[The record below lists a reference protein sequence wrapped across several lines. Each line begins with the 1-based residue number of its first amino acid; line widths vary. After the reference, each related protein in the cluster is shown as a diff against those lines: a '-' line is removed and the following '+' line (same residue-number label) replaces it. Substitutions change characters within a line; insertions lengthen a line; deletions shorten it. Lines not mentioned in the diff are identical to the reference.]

1 MQFIACHVPQWLR
14 RRGMIK
20 MFMIMKL
27 TTILMLA
34 LCINASAKGYSQ
46 NVSLNETNSPLDKV
60 FREIKKQSDYTFV
73 YTKAQLKMANRVTVN
88 INNASIEEAL
98 DACFF
103 DQPLTYT
110 IFNQMIVVKEK
121 EKTATTHTGSG
132 VINTPPPPIT
142 VTGKVT
148 NDKGEPLSGA
158 TIMEKNTSNT
168 TIAKE
173 DGSFSITV
181 TDEKSVLIVSYIGF
195 DQQEIVVGSRTVI
208 PVQLIQQVTSLTDV
222 VVTGYGK
229 STRANLTSAQTTVAA
244 KDIEKTVNTTIE
256 QAIQGR
262 AAGVYVTQNSGQPGG
277 GISVNIRG
285 ISSLGRTQPLY
296 VIDGVQ
302 MQVSEDVSFGSSS
315 SVNPLAG
322 LNPSDIE
329 DIQILQGPSATAI
342 YGSRASNGVILVTTK
357 RGKAGDFKINYVYQ
371 YNLQTPPKHL
381 DVMDLR
387 QYAQM
392 VNEFHDLA
400 GGTTPPEFLDPS
412 LLGEGTDWQDALFN
426 NAAAHKHQLNLSGG
440 SNNTTYYLSGEYLEQ
455 EGVAEGSGFDRYSFR
470 LNLDNKPRE
479 WATIGANL
487 SFNQTNETL
496 TTTNYGDAQSPL
508 IASALQ
514 LTPQIPVTNLDG
526 SWGGSDP
533 INGANQYAPIN
544 PIAIA
549 NLITNEAKRRQFL
562 GGINLGITITK
573 GLVFRTSLNGSAGDG
588 MSTYYTPTYNI
599 DQWHYNTLA
608 SLQSG
613 TYSSWY
619 WNWNQLLEYNRQID
633 KHSFTIMASHEAQE
647 SEWKA
652 LSAGRTGFLTNDI
665 FDVNAGNPTSAT
677 NSGGTYPWSM
687 ESYFG
692 RVNYNYD
699 NRYLLTATF
708 RRDGSPYFG
717 ADNRWGNFPSVSVGW
732 RASQENFFDIDFI
745 SELKLRFETGLT
757 GNQGTGS
764 GIYAPLNTGATPWGT
779 GFLPSTFT
787 NSKLGWE
794 ETSTVNF
801 GLNMG
806 FLKNRFNVEAD
817 FYVKNTDN
825 LILGASLP
833 WYMGTNGSPGS
844 VGAPLVNAGSLET
857 KGWNLTFITTN
868 ISNKDFKWETNLNL
882 SHFKTTV
889 TSLNSEN
896 AFIERVS
903 WWMNNWTQRAA
914 IGYAPWLFRGYIA
927 EGLFQ
932 SVDEINN
939 SAVPVDNN
947 GVRRPTD
954 PQTGIWIGDV
964 KYRDI
969 NGDKKID
976 VNDITNIGN
985 PWPTLS
991 MGFINTF
998 SYKGFDLSILITGVS
1013 GNDIYNY
1020 IAAANSNPNNIY
1032 LSRNLLLEGMDYA
1045 KLTTDASGK
1054 TYITN
1059 AGTFVPRITNNTIA
1073 NENNHSK
1080 TSDRFVEDGSYLRLK
1095 NISLSYNVPARYL
1108 GHTKVIKGFKAT
1120 ISAQNIYTLTN
1131 YSGYDPEIGAYV
1143 GQGSSAQNQA
1153 IGIDFGRYP
1162 LTPMYSATI
1171 NVNF

>member
-1 MQFIACHVPQWLR
+1 MQFIACYIPLWLR
-14 RRGMIK
+14 WRGMIK
-20 MFMIMKL
+20 MLMIMKL

-34 LCINASAKGYSQ
+34 VCINASAKGYSQ
-46 NVSLNETNSPLDKV
+46 NVSLNEINSPLDKV

-73 YTKAQLKMANRVTVN
+73 YTKALLKKANKVTVN
-88 INNASIEEAL
+88 ISNVSIEQAL
-98 DACFF
+98 EACFF

-110 IFNQMIVVKEK
+110 IFNKMIVVKEK
-121 EKTATTHTGSG
+121 EKAVTPAPEPA
-132 VINTPPPPIT
+132 VINNPLPPIT
-142 VTGKVT
+142 VTGKIT
-148 NDKGEPLSGA
+148 NDKDEPLPGA
-158 TIMEKNTSNT
+158 TIMEKNTTNVT
-168 TIAKE
+168 TAKE

-181 TDEKSVLIVSYIGF
+181 ASEKSVLVVSFIGF
-195 DQQEIVVGSRTVI
+195 DKQEIIVGNKTTISFR
-208 PVQLIQQVTSLTDV
+208 LNQQVTSLTDV

-229 STRANLTSAQTTVAA
+229 STRVNLTSAQTTVSA
-244 KDIEKTVNTTIE
+244 KDIDKTINTTLE

-302 MQVSEDVSFGSSS
+302 IQVSEDVSFGSSS
-315 SVNPLAG
+315 SSNPLSG

-392 VNEFHDLA
+392 VNEFHALA
-400 GGTTPPEFLDPS
+400 GGTTPREFLDPT
-412 LLGEGTDWQDALFN
+412 LLGKGTDWQDELFN
-426 NAAAHKHQLNLSGG
+426 NASMNKHQLNLSGG
-440 SNNTTYYLSGEYLEQ
+440 STNTTYYMSGEYLKQ
-455 EGVAEGSGFDRYSFR
+455 EGVAAGSGFNRYGFR
-470 LNLDNKPRE
+470 LNLDNKPRD
-479 WATIGANL
+479 WATLGVNL

-508 IASALQ
+508 IASALT

-533 INGANQYAPIN
+533 VNGANQFAPVN
-544 PIAIA
+544 PIAVA
-549 NLITNEAKRRQFL
+549 SLITNNTKRRQFL
-562 GGINLGITITK
+562 GGLNLGITLTK
-573 GLVFRTSLNGSAGDG
+573 GLVLRSSLNGNMGNG
-588 MSTYYTPTYNI
+588 LSTYYTPTYNI

-619 WNWNQLLEYNRQID
+619 WNWNELLEYTRQIE
-633 KHSFTIMASHEAQE
+633 KHNFTIMASHEAQE

-677 NSGGTYPWSM
+677 NGGGTYPWSM
-687 ESYFG
+687 ESYLG
-692 RVNYNYD
+692 RLNYNYD
-699 NRYLLTATF
+699 NRYLLTTTF

-717 ADNRWGNFPSVSVGW
+717 AEKRWGNFPSVSVAW
-732 RASQENFFDIDFI
+732 RVSRERFFNFDFI
-745 SELKLRFETGLT
+745 SELKVRFETGLT

-794 ETSTVNF
+794 ETRTNNLGF
-801 GLNMG
+801 NIG
-806 FLKNRFNVEAD
+806 FLNNRFNVEAD
-817 FYVKNTDN
+817 FYKKKTDN

-844 VGAPLVNAGSLET
+844 VGAPLVNAGSLKT
-857 KGWNLTFITTN
+857 KGWNVTLTSTN
-868 ISNKDFKWETNLNL
+868 INKKDFRWETNLNF

-896 AFIERVS
+896 AFLERVS
-903 WWMNNWTQRAA
+903 WWMSNWTQRSA

-932 SVDEINN
+932 SVEEINN

-954 PQTGIWIGDV
+954 PATGIWVGDV

-976 VNDITNIGN
+976 VKDVTNIGN
-985 PWPTLS
+985 PWPKLT
-991 MGFINTF
+991 MGFSNTF
-998 SYKGFDLSILITGVS
+998 SYRGFDLSVLITGVY

-1020 IAAANSNPNNIY
+1020 VFATNSNPNNIY
-1032 LSRNLLLEGMDYA
+1032 LSRNLLIEGMDYA
-1045 KLTTDASGK
+1045 KLTTDGSGK

-1059 AGTFVPRITNNTIA
+1059 AGTFVPRITNNTVA

-1095 NISLSYNVPARYL
+1095 NVSLTYNVPAKYL
-1108 GHTKVIKGFKAT
+1108 AHTRVIKGFKAT
-1120 ISAQNIYTLTN
+1120 ISAQNVYTLTH
-1131 YSGYDPEIGAYV
+1131 YKGYDPEIGAYV
-1143 GQGSSAQNQA
+1143 GQGSSSQNQA

-1162 LTPMYSATI
+1162 LTPIYTATI

>member
-1 MQFIACHVPQWLR
+1 MQLIAGNVPLWLR
-14 RRGMIK
+14 KRGMTK

-27 TTILMLA
+27 TAILMLA
-34 LCINASAKGYSQ
+34 FCINVTAKGYSQ
-46 NVSLNETNSPLDKV
+46 SVSLNEVNAPLDKV
-60 FREIKKQSDYTFV
+60 FKEIKKQSGYTFV
-73 YTKAQLKMANRVTVN
+73 YTKALLKKSNPVTVTVTN
-88 INNASIEEAL
+88 VSIQQAL
-98 DACFF
+98 DACFAQ
-103 DQPLTYT
+103 QPLTYT
-110 IFNQMIVVKEK
+110 IFNKMIVVKEK
-121 EKTATTHTGSG
+121 EVIAAPAPAT
-132 VINTPPPPIT
+132 VIDQPAPAIT
-142 VTGKVT
+142 VTGKVV
-148 NDKGEPLSGA
+148 NDKGEPLAGA
-158 TIMEKNTSNT
+158 TIMEKNTTNAT
-168 TIAKE
+168 TAKE

-181 TDEKSVLIVSYIGF
+181 AGERSVLVISYIGY
-195 DQQEIVVGSRTVI
+195 DGQEIVVGRQTSVSVR
-208 PVQLIQQVTSLTDV
+208 LIQQTTSLTDV

-229 STRANLTSAQTTVAA
+229 STRANLTSAQTTVSA
-244 KDIEKTVNTTIE
+244 KDIDKTVNTTLE

-315 SVNPLAG
+315 SSNPLAG

-381 DVMDLR
+381 DVMNLR
-387 QYAQM
+387 EYAQM
-392 VNEFHDLA
+392 RNEFHALA
-400 GGTTPPEFLDPS
+400 GGTSPQEFLDPT
-412 LLGEGTDWQDALFN
+412 LLGEGTDWQEELFN
-426 NAAAHKHQLNLSGG
+426 NAALNKHQLNLSGG
-440 SNNTTYYLSGEYLEQ
+440 SNNTAYYMSGEYLDQ
-455 EGVAEGSGFDRYSFR
+455 EGVAAGSGFKRFGFR
-470 LNLDNKPRE
+470 LNLDNKPRD
-479 WATIGANL
+479 WATIAANL
-487 SFNQTNETL
+487 SFNQTNEKL

-508 IASALQ
+508 IGSALQ

-533 INGANQYAPIN
+533 VNGANQYAPIN

-549 NLITNEAKRRQFL
+549 NLITNSTKRRQFL
-562 GGINLGITITK
+562 GGLNIGITLTK
-573 GLVFRTSLNGSAGDG
+573 GLVLRSSLNGSAGNG
-588 MSTYYTPTYNI
+588 LSTYYTPTYNI

-613 TYSSWY
+613 TYSTWY
-619 WNWNQLLEYNRQID
+619 WNWNELLEYTRQIG
-633 KHSFTIMASHEAQE
+633 KHNFTVMASHEAQE
-647 SEWKA
+647 SEWKQ
-652 LSAGRTGFLTNDI
+652 LTAGRTGFLTNDI

-677 NSGGTYPWSM
+677 NGGGTYPWSM
-687 ESYFG
+687 ESYLG
-692 RVNYNYD
+692 RLNYNYD

-717 ADNRWGNFPSVSVGW
+717 QDKRWGNFPSVSVAW
-732 RASQENFFDIDFI
+732 RLSREKFFEVDFI

-794 ETSTVNF
+794 ETQTNNF
-801 GLNMG
+801 GLNIG
-806 FLKNRFNVEAD
+806 FLNNRFNVEAD
-817 FYVKNTDN
+817 LYVKNTDN

-844 VGAPLVNAGSLET
+844 VGAPLVNAGSLKT
-857 KGWNLTFITTN
+857 RGWNITITSTN
-868 ISNKDFKWETNLNL
+868 INKRNFRWETNLNL

-896 AFIERVS
+896 AFLERVS

-914 IGYAPWLFRGYIA
+914 IGYSPWLFRGYIA

-932 SVDEINN
+932 SVEEINN

-969 NGDKKID
+969 NGDGIID
-976 VNDITNIGN
+976 VKDVTNIGN
-985 PWPTLS
+985 PWPKLTLGLTNS
-991 MGFINTF
+991 F
-998 SYKGFDLSILITGVS
+998 SYKEFDLSILVTGVY

-1032 LSRNLLLEGMDYA
+1032 LSRNLLIKGMDYA
-1045 KLTTDASGK
+1045 KLSTDASGK
-1054 TYITN
+1054 TVITN
-1059 AGTFVPRITNNTIA
+1059 AGTIVPRITNNTVA

-1080 TSDRFVEDGSYLRLK
+1080 TSDRFVEDGSFLRLK
-1095 NISLSYNVPARYL
+1095 NISLSYNVPAKYL
-1108 GHTKVIKGFKAT
+1108 GYTKVIKGLKAT
-1120 ISAQNIYTLTN
+1120 LGAQNVFTISN
-1131 YSGYDPEIGAYV
+1131 YSGYDPEVGAYV
-1143 GQGSSAQNQA
+1143 GQGSSSQNQA

-1162 LTPMYSATI
+1162 LTPIYTATI
-1171 NVNF
+1171 NINF